1 MLRWLKRI
9 GLVILGLILLVV
21 VSVSAVF
28 AITSH
33 RMARK
38 YPVAVETVAIP
49 SDSASVERGTHIA
62 IAIGKCQECHGDN
75 FGGKVLAN
83 KRIFMRLAGPN
94 LTSGEGGVAG
104 GYTDEDWVRSIRYG
118 IGTDGRPLVFMPSDA
133 FYGMTDSDLG
143 AVIAYLKTLPPVT
156 GAVPEKRIGLVPRI
170 LYMVAGF
177 PLIPVEHIPKKEIT
191 RPAISPGPTLEYG
204 RYLATIGGCN
214 GCHGPTFSGGQPING
229 VKSANIT
236 PTGLRGWTE
245 DDFKKV
251 LRTGV
256 RPNGRVLSAVMP
268 WPYAGKMTNDEIR
281 AIWLYLQSVPPKATG
296 E

>member
-1 MLRWLKRI
+1 MFRWLKRI
-9 GLVILGLILLVV
+9 GLVILGFILLVV

-28 AITSH
+28 AVTSH

-38 YPVAVETVAIP
+38 YPVAVETVAI
-49 SDSASVERGTHIA
+49 SGDSASVERGKHIA
-62 IAIGKCQECHGDN
+62 VAIGNCQSCHGDN

-133 FYGMTDSDLG
+133 FYSMTDSDLG

-156 GAVPEKRIGLVPRI
+156 GAVPEKKIGVVPRI

-191 RPAISPGPTLEYG
+191 RPAINPGPTLEYG
-204 RYLATIGGCN
+204 RYLATVGGCN
-214 GCHGPTFSGGQPING
+214 GCHGPGFSGGQPING
-229 VKSANIT
+229 VKSANLT
-236 PTGLRGWTE
+236 PIGLRGWTE
-245 DDFKKV
+245 GDFRKV

-268 WPYAGKMTNDEIR
+268 WPYAGKMTDDEIR
-281 AIWLYLQSVPPKATG
+281 AIWLYLQSVPPKAAG